1 MLQGFSFL
9 HKNQVNIFIFINI
22 YFINNIYIYILDFIK
37 FLLLFSLGY
46 TNFLNIHLKYNG
58 NILND

>member
-9 HKNQVNIFIFINI
+9 HKNQVNEI
-22 YFINNIYIYILDFIK
+22 YLSLLIYALDFIK

-46 TNFLNIHLKYNG
+46 TNFLNINLKYNG